1 MRLLWP
7 LVLLTLVAMT
17 ASANAEAQLYI
28 KVTGAGFVE
37 HYQQKTW
44 TVTLQVENQAHEP
57 QIIMPGDFQGLDAFG
72 NTYQFQGERVE
83 LPPAGNSSIGL
94 QTVGKTAP
102 RSLTYTPEKL
112 SLDLRSW
119 L

>member
-1 MRLLWP
+1 MRLLP
-7 LVLLTLVAMT
+7 LLCLAVVTL
-17 ASANAEAQLYI
+17 ASANADGQLYI

-44 TVTLQVENQAHEP
+44 TVTLQVENQAQKP

-72 NTYQFQGERVE
+72 NTYQFQGEGVE

>member
-1 MRLLWP
+1 MRLLP
-7 LVLLTLVAMT
+7 LLCLAVVTL
-17 ASANAEAQLYI
+17 ASASAEGQLYI

-37 HYQQKTW
+37 HYQQRTW
-44 TVTLQVENQAHEP
+44 TVTLQVENQAQKP